1 VGWAWA
7 GSGVGAV
14 GHHPVG
20 LLGSPYR
27 LDLAGNHAWE
37 GRATVS
43 VVRRAA
49 ATAAAAL
56 MLAGC
61 GGASG
66 SGSSS
71 TGAASKVDKSK
82 LVIYSGRQKAL
93 VEPILASFEKRT
105 GIKISARYAGS
116 AELAQQLIEEGDRSE
131 VDVFFSQD
139 AGALGAL
146 SKRGRLT
153 ALPKGSLD
161 KVDARFR
168 GTSGD
173 WVGVSGRARVLV
185 YNAAAVPPAELPKA
199 IDDVTSDRWKGK
211 VGFAPTNA
219 SFQAFVTGLRVVKG
233 DDGAKRWLEEFKANQ
248 PKAYDN
254 NIAILDAVERGELE
268 LGLINHYY
276 WYEKAHEV
284 GNAAMKS
291 KLHFFGGG
299 DPGGLVNVAGVGV
312 LRSTDRAA
320 EAEKFVDFL
329 LSPEAQTYF
338 RDATFEYPLTEDVD
352 AAGDLPELAEL
363 DAPDV
368 DLSELSTLEQTLTM
382 LDEVGLT

>member
-1 VGWAWA
+1 V
-7 GSGVGAV
+7 SR
-14 GHHPVG
+14 PR
-20 LLGSPYR
+20 R
-27 LDLAGNHAWE
+27 LVVA
-37 GRATVS
+37 ATVA
-43 VVRRAA
+43 VAG
-49 ATAAAAL
+49 AL
-56 MLAGC
+56 LLAGC
-61 GGASG
+61 SGNASG
-66 SGSSS
+66 SG
-71 TGAASKVDKSK
+71 AEPKVDKTK
-82 LVIYSGRQKAL
+82 LVVYSGRQKTL
-93 VEPILASFEKRT
+93 VEPLFEAFEKRS
-105 GIKISARYAGS
+105 GVKVSARYAGS

-146 SKRGRLT
+146 SKQGRLA
-153 ALPKGSLD
+153 ALPQTTLD
-161 KVDARFR
+161 RVESRFR
-168 GTSGD
+168 SQSGT

-185 YNAAAVPPAELPKA
+185 YDPAKVAAAELPRA

-233 DDGAKRWLEEFKANQ
+233 DDAAKRWLEEFKANA

-254 NIAILDAVERGELE
+254 NLAILDAVERGELE

-284 GNAAMKS
+284 GEDAMKS
-291 KLHFFGGG
+291 KLHFFGNG
-299 DPGGLVNVAGVGV
+299 DPGGLVNVAGAGV
-312 LRSTDRAA
+312 LKSTDRAA
-320 EAEKFVDFL
+320 EAQQFVDFL

-338 RDATFEYPLTEDVD
+338 RDTTFEYPLTDDVD
-352 AAGDLPELAEL
+352 AAGDLPELDQL

-368 DLSELSTLEQTLTM
+368 DLSELSTLEQTLAL